1 MSYTVPTP
9 YMPAHAPAVP
19 VRLRRSRAALLLAVA
34 AGALF
39 ALPARGDDAL
49 VWSRGHLGFKS
60 AEDSGGSLDAWF
72 NIGPQRPVASLTAS
86 LPAPALV
93 PGLAISPDTWS
104 TLGHYRKG
112 RVSAGWNYVSSSGD
126 TLGLRGDN
134 AWMLGGAYRLGGG
147 FDLGLQYGQARSES
161 AARVDVATS
170 SWNIYGDWRL
180 GGGHRM
186 RLDYT
191 RTLGTTEAPL
201 PWSASARRAVAS
213 GQADLWQLLY
223 EYAFSKR
230 TTLDLGYS
238 RSSGSSAYSNPATVD
253 PSLEPGSAAVPSASP
268 GGTALGVGLSHS
280 F

>member
-1 MSYTVPTP
+1 MSYNAQTP
-9 YMPAHAPAVP
+9 CLPDSRPAAPA
-19 VRLRRSRAALLLAVA
+19 RLRPSRAALLLTVA
-34 AGALF
+34 AGAVF

-60 AEDSGGSLDAWF
+60 AEDTGGSLDAWF
-72 NIGPQRPVASLTAS
+72 NIGPPRPVSSLTGTV
-86 LPAPALV
+86 PAPALI
-93 PGLAISPDTWS
+93 PGLATAPDAWS

-112 RVSAGWNYVSSSGD
+112 RISADWNFVSSSGD
-126 TLGLRGDN
+126 TLGLRGDSG
-134 AWMLGGAYRLGGG
+134 WMLGGAYRVGGG
-147 FDLGLQYGQARSES
+147 FDLGFQYGETRSES

-170 SWNIYGDWRL
+170 SWNIYGDWQL

-191 RTLGTTEAPL
+191 RTLGTTDAPL

-238 RSSGSSAYSNPATVD
+238 RSSGSSPYSSAD
-253 PSLEPGSAAVPSASP
+253 QWLEPGSAAVPSASP